1 MPPTRNKGRAVG
13 PLARGAGSNGSKQD
27 TALRVAHATHGLAK
41 SAPTVTRAEHRNA
54 DTPGYTAHDLK
65 PLDFRDFLDGRRVQ
79 MAATDTKHIGFNKRQ
94 QGDFRSVKDKETYDK
109 SPDKNTVVL
118 EEQLIQV
125 AESRMDYEMM
135 TNLYKKHLGMLKLAL
150 RKPGG

>member
-1 MPPTRNKGRAVG
+1 MDLNKIPLFASITRRMDWLNQRQRV
-13 PLARGAGSNGSKQD
+13 LAQNIA
-27 TALRVAHATHGLAK
+27 
-41 SAPTVTRAEHRNA
+41 NA
-54 DTPGYTAHDLK
+54 DTPNYTAQDLK
-65 PLDFRDFLDGRRVQ
+65 PLGFRDFLDGGRVQ
-79 MAATDTKHIGFNKRQ
+79 MAATDIKHIGFNKRQ
-94 QGDFRSVKDKETYDK
+94 QGDFRAVKDKETYDK
-109 SPDKNTVVL
+109 SPDKNSVVL

>member
-1 MPPTRNKGRAVG
+1 MDLNKIPLFASLTRRMDWLNQRQRA
-13 PLARGAGSNGSKQD
+13 LTQNIA
-27 TALRVAHATHGLAK
+27 
-41 SAPTVTRAEHRNA
+41 NA

-65 PLDFRDFLDGRRVQ
+65 LLDFRDFLDGRRVQ